1 MLKSKI
7 MEEYYECNN
16 CGVEQPVENFQSMD
30 SGEVKRKCNSCRN
43 GQRGVIRRL
52 KLENPYP
59 YPGDSIGF
67 PNWFYENKKH
77 RYFDAP
83 NYKCPICEKTMQ
95 ELVKRKQKRLGVW
108 VLDHCHET
116 ETFRGWI
123 CHLCNMSMGGLKDNP
138 NKLLRAFKY
147 LENHKV
153 KQTKF
158 DRYTKED
165 IKDLEEQLIEEVK
178 LKKECDKRNDH
189 KLQYSNRH
197 RREVER
203 IKKLIHLIQYCDLV
217 EDYNDGLVLIDEKF
231 VVSLSDNNWRI
242 AGKSKWYRH
251 KNDID
256 HFIYNY
262 IYKDVKHEANAR
274 H

>member
-1 MLKSKI
+1 
-7 MEEYYECNN
+7 MEEYFICNN
-16 CGVEQPVENFQSMD
+16 CGVEQPVENFYVIKT
-30 SGEVKRKCNSCRN
+30 GEIKRKCKSCTK
-43 GQRGVIRRL
+43 GQKDVIKKLR
-52 KLENPYP
+52 LENPYP
-59 YPGDSIGF
+59 YSGGLTSL
-67 PNWFYENKKH
+67 PNWFNKKIH
-77 RYFDAP
+77 SYMDAP
-83 NYKCPICEKTMQ
+83 NYKCPVCERTMH
-95 ELVKRKQKRLGVW
+95 ELIKKKQGRLKVW
-108 VLDHCHET
+108 VLDHCHKT
-116 ETFRGWI
+116 ETFRGWL
-123 CHLCNMSMGGLKDNP
+123 CHLCNGGIGNLQDNA
-138 NKLLRAFKY
+138 NRVLRAFKY
-147 LENHKV
+147 LENHSV

-158 DRYTKED
+158 DRYTKEH

-242 AGKSKWYRH
+242 AGKNKWYRH